1 MTATT
6 EITFESTSRFAQL
19 RMAASGAT
27 GEVRDMRLHYHEA
40 GEGNKDSGGTIVL
53 LHGGGPGASSWS
65 NFSKNIAVLA
75 EHFHVLA
82 VDQPGYGLSD
92 KLTEHEQYN
101 RYSATALLSLFDH
114 LGIESAHLV
123 GNSLG
128 GGTAVR
134 FALDNGRRA
143 GRLVLMGP
151 GGLSVNLFAPDPTEG
166 VKLLGRFA
174 VDPTRENIEK
184 FLRIMV
190 FDQSLITEELI
201 DQRFEIASQPES
213 IAATKAMGKS
223 FAGAD
228 FELGMMWREVYKLR
242 QPVLLI
248 WGRED
253 RVNPLDGALVALK
266 QIPRVQLHV
275 FGQCGHWAQLEKFD
289 EFNKL
294 TTDFLRG
301 GR

>member
-1 MTATT
+1 MTSVSPV
-6 EITFESTSRFAQL
+6 TFESTSRYAQVDAGSN
-19 RMAASGAT
+19 AA
-27 GEVRDMRLHYHEA
+27 GEPRSLRLHYHEA
-40 GEGNKDSGGTIVL
+40 GDPTAETIVL

-75 EHFHVLA
+75 ERFHVLA
-82 VDQPGYGLSD
+82 VDQPGYGHSD
-92 KLTEHEQYN
+92 KLDEHEQYN
-101 RYSATALLSLFDH
+101 RYSATALLGLFDH
-114 LGIESAHLV
+114 LGIERAALV

-134 FALDNGRRA
+134 FALDNPKRA
-143 GRLVLMGP
+143 GKLVLMGP

-174 VDPTRENIEK
+174 GEPTRENIEK

-190 FDQSLITEELI
+190 FDQSLITPELVEE
-201 DQRFEIASQPES
+201 RFRIAASPES
-213 IAATKAMGKS
+213 LAATKAMGKS

-228 FELGMMWREVYKLR
+228 FELGMMWRDVYKLR

-253 RVNPLDGALVALK
+253 RVNPIDGALVALK

-294 TTDFLRG
+294 TIDFLG
-301 GR
+301 G

>member
-1 MTATT
+1 
-6 EITFESTSRFAQL
+6 
-19 RMAASGAT
+19 
-27 GEVRDMRLHYHEA
+27 MRLHYHEA
-40 GEGNKDSGGTIVL
+40 GVGNEQTIVL

-65 NFSKNIAVLA
+65 NFSKNIPELA
-75 EHFHVLA
+75 KQFHVLA
-82 VDQPGYGLSD
+82 VDQPGYGHSD
-92 KLTEHEQYN
+92 KHTEHEQYN
-101 RYSATALLSLFDH
+101 RYSATALLNLFDH
-114 LGIESAHLV
+114 LQIERAALV

-134 FALDNGRRA
+134 FALDNPKRA

-166 VKLLGRFA
+166 VKLLGKFA

-190 FDQSLITEELI
+190 FDQNLITPELV
-201 DQRFEIASQPES
+201 DERFAIASQPES
-213 IAATKAMGKS
+213 LAATKAMGKS
-223 FAGAD
+223 FAGPD

-294 TTDFLRG
+294 TTDFLG
-301 GR
+301 GGK

>member
-1 MTATT
+1 MTSFIQEVEAQQ
-6 EITFESTSRFAQL
+6 ELTFASTSRYAQ
-19 RMAASGAT
+19 
-27 GEVRDMRLHYHEA
+27 VRDDMRLHFHEA
-40 GEGNKDSGGTIVL
+40 GVGNPRTVVL

-65 NFSKNIAVLA
+65 NFSRNIGVLA
-75 EHFHVLA
+75 KYFHVLA
-82 VDQPGYGLSD
+82 VDQPGYGHSD
-92 KLTEHEQYN
+92 KHAEHEQYN
-101 RYSATALLSLFDH
+101 RYSATALLNLFDH
-114 LGIESAHLV
+114 LKIERADLI

-134 FALDNGRRA
+134 FALDNPKRA

-166 VKLLGRFA
+166 VKLLGRFTA
-174 VDPTRENIEK
+174 DPTRENMEK

-190 FDQSLITEELI
+190 YDQKLITEELI
-201 DQRFEIASQPES
+201 EERFAIASTPES
-213 IAATKAMGKS
+213 LAAARAMGKS

-228 FELGMMWREVYKLR
+228 FELGMMWRDVYKLR
-242 QPVLLI
+242 QRVLLI

-253 RVNPLDGALVALK
+253 RVNPLDGALVAVK

-294 TTDFLRG
+294 TVDFLG
-301 GR
+301 GGA

>member
-1 MTATT
+1 MTEFATEAAQQH
-6 EITFESTSRFAQL
+6 EITFESTSRFAQ
-19 RMAASGAT
+19 
-27 GEVRDMRLHYHEA
+27 VRPDMRLHYHEA
-40 GEGNKDSGGTIVL
+40 GDPSAPPVVL

-65 NFSKNIAVLA
+65 NFSRNIAVLA
-75 EHFHVLA
+75 RQFRVLA
-82 VDQPGYGLSD
+82 VDQPGYGHSD
-92 KLTEHEQYN
+92 KHTEHEQYN
-101 RYSATALLSLFDH
+101 RYSATALLNLFDQ
-114 LGIESAHLV
+114 LGIERAPLV

-134 FALDNGRRA
+134 FALDNPKRA

-151 GGLSVNLFAPDPTEG
+151 GGLSTNLFAPDPTEG
-166 VKLLGRFA
+166 VKLLGKFT
-174 VDPTRENIEK
+174 VEPTRENLEK

-190 FDQSLITEELI
+190 YDQKLITPELI
-201 DQRFEIASQPES
+201 DERFAIASAPDS
-213 IAATKAMGKS
+213 LAAAKAMGKS

-228 FELGMMWREVYKLR
+228 YELGMMWRDVYKLR

-253 RVNPLDGALVALK
+253 RVNPLDGALVAVK

-294 TTDFLRG
+294 TIDFLG
-301 GR
+301 GA

>member
-1 MTATT
+1 MTASQTDT
-6 EITFESTSRFAQL
+6 EELTFESTSRYAQ
-19 RMAASGAT
+19 
-27 GEVRDMRLHYHEA
+27 VRDDMRLHYHEA
-40 GEGNKDSGGTIVL
+40 GAGNDETVVL

-65 NFSKNIAVLA
+65 NFGRNIGVLA
-75 EHFHVLA
+75 QHCHVLA
-82 VDQPGYGLSD
+82 VDQPGYGHSD
-92 KLTEHEQYN
+92 KHTEHEQFN
-101 RYSATALLSLFDH
+101 RYSATALLGLLDQ
-114 LGIESAHLV
+114 LGIGRVPLV

-134 FALDNGRRA
+134 FALDYPDRA

-166 VKLLGRFA
+166 VKRLGKFSIE
-174 VDPTRENIEK
+174 PTRENLK
-184 FLRIMV
+184 AFLRVMV
-190 FDQSLITEELI
+190 YDQKLITPELV
-201 DQRFEIASQPES
+201 DQRFELASTPES
-213 IAATKAMGKS
+213 LTATRAMGMS

-253 RVNPLDGALVALK
+253 RVNPIDGALVALK
-266 QIPRVQLHV
+266 TIPRAQLHV
-275 FGQCGHWAQLEKFD
+275 FGQCGHWAQVEKFD

-294 TTDFLRG
+294 TIDFLG
-301 GR
+301 GV